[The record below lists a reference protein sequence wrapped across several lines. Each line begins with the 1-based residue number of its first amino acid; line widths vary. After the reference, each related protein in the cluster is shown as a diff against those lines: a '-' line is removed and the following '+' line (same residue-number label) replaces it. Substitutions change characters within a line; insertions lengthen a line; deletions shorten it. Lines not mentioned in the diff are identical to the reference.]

1 MKKAFL
7 IFFVLVAAIGACFA
21 ATGDRLILITTIA
34 PTKPEFTIGSGT
46 AVGSNVDS
54 NDNRVTVSSPV
65 DGNVEVAMV
74 VKQSNDA
81 RYKGTFSI
89 SVTATALSNTD
100 TTTYPSQATS
110 APTVSTLL
118 SQVTNGT
125 DFAVTTSESAN
136 VVTLAMDY
144 KTGSKVAKCDVATW
158 KFVWAQAPSLAQGT
172 YEGTVTLSYA
182 AP

>member
-21 ATGDRLILITTIA
+21 ATGDYLKLTTTIA
-34 PTKPEFTIGSGT
+34 QEKPEFTMEGNTVLGT
-46 AVGSNVDS
+46 QTGAKVNVG
-54 NDNRVTVSSPV
+54 SPV

-74 VKQSNDA
+74 VKQSNYA
-81 RYKGTFSI
+81 RYKGKFNI
-89 SVTATALSNTD
+89 SVTATALSNTN
-100 TTTYPSQATS
+100 TTTYPGQATKK
-110 APTVSTLL
+110 PTVSNLPSSGTD
-118 SQVTNGT
+118 GT
-125 DFAVTTSESAN
+125 DFAFTPSSSEN

-144 KTGSKVAKCDVATW
+144 KTGSKVESFTVATW

-172 YEGTVTLSYA
+172 YEGTVTLSYT

>member
-7 IFFVLVAAIGACFA
+7 IFFVLIIAAGSCFA
-21 ATGDRLILITTIA
+21 ADADKLILTTTIA
-34 PTKPEFTIGSGT
+34 PEKPEFTMEGNTVVGT
-46 AVGSNVDS
+46 PAGAE
-54 NDNRVTVSSPV
+54 VTVGSPV
-65 DGNVEVAMV
+65 DGPVEVEMV
-74 VKQSNDA
+74 VKQFNDA

-100 TTTYPSQATS
+100 TTTYPNQATS

-144 KTGSKVAKCDVATW
+144 KTGSKAAKCDVATW

-172 YEGTVTLSYA
+172 YEGTVTLSYT

>member
-21 ATGDRLILITTIA
+21 ATGDYLKLTTTIA
-34 PTKPEFTIGSGT
+34 PEKPEFTMEGNTVVGT
-46 AVGSNVDS
+46 HAGAE
-54 NDNRVTVSSPV
+54 VTVGSPV
-65 DGNVEVAMV
+65 DGPVEVEMLV
-74 VKQSNDA
+74 EQFNDA

-100 TTTYPSQATS
+100 TTTYPNQATS

-172 YEGTVTLSYA
+172 YEGTVTLSYT

>member
-21 ATGDRLILITTIA
+21 ATGDYLKLTTTIA
-34 PTKPEFTIGSGT
+34 KEKPEFTMEGNTVLGT
-46 AVGSNVDS
+46 QTGVQVNVG
-54 NDNRVTVSSPV
+54 SPV
-65 DGNVEVAMV
+65 DGPVEVEMV

-100 TTTYPSQATS
+100 TTTYPGQATS

-118 SQVTNGT
+118 SQVTNGA

-172 YEGTVTLSYA
+172 YEGTVTLSYT

>member
-7 IFFVLVAAIGACFA
+7 IFFVLVAAIGSCFA
-21 ATGDRLILITTIA
+21 ATGDYLKLTTTIA
-34 PTKPEFTIGSGT
+34 KEKPEFTMEGNTVLGT
-46 AVGSNVDS
+46 QTGAQVNVG
-54 NDNRVTVSSPV
+54 SPV
-65 DGNVEVAMV
+65 DGPVEVEMV
-74 VKQSNDA
+74 VKQFNDA

-100 TTTYPSQATS
+100 TTTYPGQATS

-118 SQVTNGT
+118 SKVTNGT

-172 YEGTVTLSYA
+172 YEGTVTLSYT

>member
-7 IFFVLVAAIGACFA
+7 IFFVLVAAIGSCFA
-21 ATGDRLILITTIA
+21 ATGDYLKLTTTIA
-34 PTKPEFTIGSGT
+34 KEKPEFTMEGNTVLGT
-46 AVGSNVDS
+46 QTGAQVNVG
-54 NDNRVTVSSPV
+54 SPV
-65 DGNVEVAMV
+65 DGPVEVEMV
-74 VKQSNDA
+74 VKQFNDA

-100 TTTYPSQATS
+100 TTTYPGQATS

-118 SQVTNGT
+118 SKVTNGT

-144 KTGSKVAKCDVATW
+144 KTGSKVAKCDVTTW

-172 YEGTVTLSYA
+172 YEGTVTLSYT

>member
-21 ATGDRLILITTIA
+21 TTGDYLKLTTTIA
-34 PTKPEFTIGSGT
+34 QEKPEFTMEGNTVLGT
-46 AVGSNVDS
+46 QTGAKVNVG
-54 NDNRVTVSSPV
+54 SPV

-74 VKQSNDA
+74 VKQSNYA
-81 RYKGTFSI
+81 RYKGKFSI

-100 TTTYPSQATS
+100 TTTYPGQATKK
-110 APTVSTLL
+110 PTVSNLPSSGTD
-118 SQVTNGT
+118 GT
-125 DFAVTTSESAN
+125 DFAFTPSSSEN

-144 KTGSKVAKCDVATW
+144 KTGSKVESFTVATW

-172 YEGTVTLSYA
+172 YEGTVTLSYT

>member
-7 IFFVLVAAIGACFA
+7 IFFVLMIAAGSCFA
-21 ATGDRLILITTIA
+21 ANEDKLILTTTIA
-34 PTKPEFTIGSGT
+34 KEKPEFSMEGNTVLGT
-46 AVGSNVDS
+46 QTGGQVV
-54 NDNRVTVSSPV
+54 VTSPV
-65 DGNVEVAMV
+65 AGNVEVEMV
-74 VKQSNDA
+74 VKQIDDA
-81 RYKGTFSI
+81 RYKGAFSI

-100 TTTYPSQATS
+100 TTTYPGQATS

-125 DFAVTTSESAN
+125 DFVVTASESAN

-158 KFVWAQAPSLAQGT
+158 KFVWAQAPNLAEGT
-172 YEGTVTLSYA
+172 YQGTVTLNYT

>member
-21 ATGDRLILITTIA
+21 ATGDYLKLTTTI
-34 PTKPEFTIGSGT
+34 TQEKPEFIMYGNTILGT
-46 AVGSNVDS
+46 STGAEVEVG
-54 NDNRVTVSSPV
+54 SPV
-65 DGNVEVAMV
+65 DGPVKVEMV
-74 VKQSNDA
+74 VKQLNDA
-81 RYKGTFSI
+81 RYKGSFSI
-89 SVTATALSNTD
+89 SVTATALSNTNTD
-100 TTTYPSQATS
+100 KYPGQATS

-118 SQVTNGT
+118 SPVTNGT

-158 KFVWAQAPSLAQGT
+158 KFEWEQAPSLAEGT
-172 YEGTVTLSYA
+172 YQGTVTLNYT

>member
-7 IFFVLVAAIGACFA
+7 IFFVLVAAVGACFA
-21 ATGDRLILITTIA
+21 ATGDYLKLTTTIA
-34 PTKPEFTIGSGT
+34 KEKPEFTMEGNTVLGT
-46 AVGSNVDS
+46 QTGAQVNVG
-54 NDNRVTVSSPV
+54 SPV

-89 SVTATALSNTD
+89 SVTATALSNKD
-100 TTTYPSQATS
+100 TTTYPGQATS
-110 APTVSTLL
+110 APTVSSLL

-158 KFVWAQAPSLAQGT
+158 KFVWAQAPSLAHGT
-172 YEGTVTLSYA
+172 YEGTVTLSYT

>member
-7 IFFVLVAAIGACFA
+7 IFFVLVAAVGACFA
-21 ATGDRLILITTIA
+21 ATGDSLKLTTTIA
-34 PTKPEFTIGSGT
+34 KEKPEFTMEGNTVLGT
-46 AVGSNVDS
+46 QTGAQVNVG
-54 NDNRVTVSSPV
+54 SPV
-65 DGNVEVAMV
+65 DGNVEVEMV
-74 VKQSNDA
+74 VKQFNDA

-100 TTTYPSQATS
+100 TTTYPNQATS

-118 SQVTNGT
+118 SKVTNGT

-172 YEGTVTLSYA
+172 YEGTVTLSYT

>member
-7 IFFVLVAAIGACFA
+7 IFFVLIIAAGSCFA
-21 ATGDRLILITTIA
+21 ADADKLILTTTIA
-34 PTKPEFTIGSGT
+34 PEKPEFTMEGNTVVGT
-46 AVGSNVDS
+46 HAGAE
-54 NDNRVTVSSPV
+54 VTVGSPV
-65 DGNVEVAMV
+65 DGPVEVEMV
-74 VKQSNDA
+74 VKQFNDA

-100 TTTYPSQATS
+100 TTTYPNQSTS
-110 APTVSTLL
+110 APTVSGLK
-118 SQVTNGT
+118 SEVTEGT
-125 DFAVTTSESAN
+125 DFAVTATGNAN

-172 YEGTVTLSYA
+172 YEGTVTLSYT

>member
-21 ATGDRLILITTIA
+21 TTGDYLKLTTTIA
-34 PTKPEFTIGSGT
+34 KEKPEFTMEGNTVPGT
-46 AVGSNVDS
+46 QTGAQVNVG
-54 NDNRVTVSSPV
+54 SPV
-65 DGNVEVAMV
+65 DGPVEVEMV
-74 VKQSNDA
+74 VKQFNDA

-100 TTTYPSQATS
+100 TTTYPGQATS

-172 YEGTVTLSYA
+172 YEGTVTLRYKA
-182 AP
+182 L

>member
-21 ATGDRLILITTIA
+21 ATGDYLKLTTTIA
-34 PTKPEFTIGSGT
+34 KEKPEFTMEGNTVLGT
-46 AVGSNVDS
+46 HAGAQ
-54 NDNRVTVSSPV
+54 VTVGSPV
-65 DGNVEVAMV
+65 DGPVEVEMV
-74 VKQSNDA
+74 VKQFNDA

-100 TTTYPSQATS
+100 TTTYPNQATKK
-110 APTVSTLL
+110 PTVSNLPSSGTD
-118 SQVTNGT
+118 GT
-125 DFAVTTSESAN
+125 DFAFTPSSSEN

-144 KTGSKVAKCDVATW
+144 KTGSKVESFTVATW

-172 YEGTVTLSYA
+172 YQGTVTLNYT

>member
-7 IFFVLVAAIGACFA
+7 IFFVLIAAVGVCFA
-21 ATGDRLILITTIA
+21 ATGDYLKLTTTIA
-34 PTKPEFTIGSGT
+34 QKKPEFTMEGNTVLGAQT
-46 AVGSNVDS
+46 GAKVNVG
-54 NDNRVTVSSPV
+54 SPV

-74 VKQSNDA
+74 VKQSNYA
-81 RYKGTFSI
+81 RYKGKFSI

-100 TTTYPSQATS
+100 TTTYPGQATKK
-110 APTVSTLL
+110 PTVSNLPSSGTD
-118 SQVTNGT
+118 GT
-125 DFAVTTSESAN
+125 DFAFTPSSSEN

-144 KTGSKVAKCDVATW
+144 KTGSKVESFTVATW

-172 YEGTVTLSYA
+172 YEGTVTLSYT

>member
-21 ATGDRLILITTIA
+21 ATGDYLKLTTSIA
-34 PTKPEFTIGSGT
+34 EEEPEFTMEGNTVLGT
-46 AVGSNVDS
+46 QTGAQVNVG
-54 NDNRVTVSSPV
+54 SPV

-81 RYKGTFSI
+81 RYKGSFSI

-100 TTTYPSQATS
+100 TTTYPGQATS
-110 APTVSTLL
+110 KPTVKESSLV
-118 SQVTNGT
+118 SKVTNGT
-125 DFAVTTSESAN
+125 DFAVTPSGSAD

-144 KTGSKVAKCDVATW
+144 KTGSKVAKGDVATW
-158 KFVWAQAPSLAQGT
+158 TFVWEKAPNLAQGT
-172 YEGTVTLSYA
+172 YQGTVTITYTAS
-182 AP
+182 

>member
-7 IFFVLVAAIGACFA
+7 IFFVLIIAAGSCFA
-21 ATGDRLILITTIA
+21 TDADKLILTTTIA
-34 PTKPEFTIGSGT
+34 PEKPEFTMEGNTVVGT
-46 AVGSNVDS
+46 HAGAK
-54 NDNRVTVSSPV
+54 VTVGSPV
-65 DGNVEVAMV
+65 DGPVEVEMV
-74 VKQSNDA
+74 VKQFNDA

-100 TTTYPSQATS
+100 TTTYPNQATKK
-110 APTVSTLL
+110 PTVSNLPSSGTD
-118 SQVTNGT
+118 GT
-125 DFAVTTSESAN
+125 DFAFTPSSSEN

-144 KTGSKVAKCDVATW
+144 KTGSKVESFTVATW

-172 YEGTVTLSYA
+172 YQGTVTLNYT

>member
-21 ATGDRLILITTIA
+21 ETGDYLKLTTTIA
-34 PTKPEFTIGSGT
+34 QEKPEFTMEGNTVVGT
-46 AVGSNVDS
+46 HAGAE
-54 NDNRVTVSSPV
+54 VTVGSPV
-65 DGNVEVAMV
+65 DGPVEVEMV
-74 VKQSNDA
+74 VKQFNDA

-100 TTTYPSQATS
+100 TTTYPNQATS

-118 SQVTNGT
+118 SKVTNGT

-172 YEGTVTLSYA
+172 YEGTVTLSYT

>member
-7 IFFVLVAAIGACFA
+7 IFFVLVAAIGSCFA
-21 ATGDRLILITTIA
+21 ATGDYLKLTTTIA
-34 PTKPEFTIGSGT
+34 KEKPEFTMEGNTVLGT
-46 AVGSNVDS
+46 QTGEQVNVG
-54 NDNRVTVSSPV
+54 SPV
-65 DGNVEVAMV
+65 DGPVEVEMV
-74 VKQSNDA
+74 VKQFNDA

-100 TTTYPSQATS
+100 TTTYPGQATS

-118 SQVTNGT
+118 SKVTNGT

-172 YEGTVTLSYA
+172 YEGTVTLSYT

>member
-7 IFFVLVAAIGACFA
+7 IFFVLIIAAGSCFA
-21 ATGDRLILITTIA
+21 ADGDKLILTTTIA
-34 PTKPEFTIGSGT
+34 KEKPEFTMEGSTVLGT
-46 AVGSNVDS
+46 QTGAQVNVG
-54 NDNRVTVSSPV
+54 SPV

-100 TTTYPSQATS
+100 TTTYPGQATS

-172 YEGTVTLSYA
+172 YEGTVTLSYT

>member
-21 ATGDRLILITTIA
+21 ATGDYLKLTTTIA
-34 PTKPEFTIGSGT
+34 KEKPEFTMEGNTVLGTQSG
-46 AVGSNVDS
+46 AQVDVGS
-54 NDNRVTVSSPV
+54 PV
-65 DGNVEVAMV
+65 VGNVEVAMV

-89 SVTATALSNTD
+89 SVTATALSNTE
-100 TTTYPSQATS
+100 TTIYPGQATS

-125 DFAVTTSESAN
+125 DFAVTASESAN

-158 KFVWAQAPSLAQGT
+158 KFVWAQAPNLAEGT
-172 YEGTVTLSYA
+172 YQGTVTLNYT